1 MALSSC
7 MAVINVLGYHLS
19 IDNLLIVITI
29 FLTKVDF
36 YRAQIRRN
44 CRGDKTCYLNLSQI
58 G

>member
-7 MAVINVLGYHLS
+7 MAVINVLGGYHLS
-19 IDNLLIVITI
+19 IDNLLIVITF

-44 CRGDKTCYLNLSQI
+44 CRGDETCYLNLS
-58 G
+58 